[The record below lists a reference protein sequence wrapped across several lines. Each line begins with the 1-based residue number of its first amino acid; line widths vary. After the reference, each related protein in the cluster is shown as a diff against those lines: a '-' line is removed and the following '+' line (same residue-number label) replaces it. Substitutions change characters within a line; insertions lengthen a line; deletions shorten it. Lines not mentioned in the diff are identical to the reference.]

1 MRGPISKIKT
11 GIVKKTLL
19 FEWEMSSFG
28 YWRSIP
34 TWWHHLRK
42 IRRRSLVGG
51 SLPRHRV
58 YIAAPHFQFILFCF
72 VLWLRCD
79 PVAPCSCHHAVSL
92 LPWQPTMMESYPSES
107 ISQNQLFLPWSFFW
121 PWHFILAIENIDL
134 WPLTHMHTY
143 TNLYTYLTTHKHI

>member
-1 MRGPISKIKT
+1 M
-11 GIVKKTLL
+11 
-19 FEWEMSSFG
+19 
-28 YWRSIP
+28 
-34 TWWHHLRK
+34 RK

-92 LPWQPTMMESYPSES
+92 LPWQPTMMESYHSGGGS
-107 ISQNQLFLPWSFFW
+107 QFLFHKSLLVMLSYLCISKLTSYTIVKVSLVFPILPVK
-121 PWHFILAIENIDL
+121 
-134 WPLTHMHTY
+134 Y
-143 TNLYTYLTTHKHI
+143 TGLSRTIVYLTVSPYLLSLIDTCRVCTQQYTLCQP